1 MSSEFKVVHFSFNG
15 SQTIVFFLVFF
26 NSAKGYSTIL
36 RTLTSGNATFSL
48 ELDTYEAMNPQ
59 DQNILL
65 KRLSGL
71 L

>member
-1 MSSEFKVVHFSFNG
+1 MWVYLLSFF
-15 SQTIVFFLVFF
+15 FFL
-26 NSAKGYSTIL
+26 KGYSTNL

-59 DQNILL
+59 DQNTLL
-65 KRLSGL
+65 KRMSGL

>member
-1 MSSEFKVVHFSFNG
+1 MLRDCFFGGFNLLVRIIYDLKICVH
-15 SQTIVFFLVFF
+15 V
-26 NSAKGYSTIL
+26 KGYSTVL

-59 DQNILL
+59 EQNTLL